1 MSYMP
6 LDRQAEALHEALVE
20 LARAYQFRDRDT
32 ICCHDV
38 SVTQCYALDVLL
50 REGPR
55 TLNQLA
61 AALYLDKSTAS
72 LVVKALERKGYAG
85 RSPHPTDGRSIL
97 IAATASGRKLFDR
110 IRTSLVAERRAMIED
125 FPPEVRAGAVEL
137 VRRLA
142 TSVRTRS
149 APAKQAA

>member
-1 MSYMP
+1 MRDTP
-6 LDRQAEALHEALVE
+6 LDHQAEALHEALVE

-38 SVTQCYALDVLL
+38 SVTQCYALDVLV

-61 AALYLDKSTAS
+61 GGLHLDKSTAS
-72 LVVKALERKGYAG
+72 LVVKVLERKGYVA
-85 RSPHPTDGRSIL
+85 RTPHPSDGRSIL
-97 IAATASGRKLFDR
+97 VAPTAAGRKLFER
-110 IRTSLVAERRAMIED
+110 IKSSLVAERRTMIED
-125 FPPEVRAGAVEL
+125 FPPEVREGAIEL

-142 TSVRTRS
+142 SSVRTRS
-149 APAKQAA
+149 TPARRAA